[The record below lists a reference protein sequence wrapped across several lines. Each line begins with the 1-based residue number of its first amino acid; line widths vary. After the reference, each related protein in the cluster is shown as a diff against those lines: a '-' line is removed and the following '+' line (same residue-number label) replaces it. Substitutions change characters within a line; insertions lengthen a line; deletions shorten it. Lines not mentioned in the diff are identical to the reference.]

1 MKGNDRESAFTETFL
16 EEAAELLAG
25 LESTLIDLE
34 TTPGDKE
41 LLSSA
46 FRAIHTIKG
55 SAAMFGFDEVAGFT
69 HEIESIL
76 ASVRDGA
83 IPFSKTIADY
93 TLGARDLIRE
103 MLDPGK
109 TTEGLSARAAAFAA
123 EFRGAAGLSK
133 PEARNAEADAEK
145 RAKAAGTTCAP
156 AKKRT
161 YRITVTPDRKILAR
175 GTDPI
180 RLIREL
186 RDLGEAACIP
196 NCDAVPR
203 LSDLRAEECYVSWE
217 VFLTTDALENDIRD
231 LFVFVEDACEV
242 RIAPLDSV
250 IDTQDGDAKRLGE
263 ILVEDGKIDG
273 ASLQRFLASRKRLGE
288 SLVDERLVSKTDV
301 KVALETQNQIQRAT
315 REKRAELSLGTMRVK
330 SEKLDGLMAL
340 VGELVTV
347 QARVREAAS
356 RHDDD
361 DDLLSAA
368 EQFGRLADE
377 LRSNAMDIRM
387 VSVGATFASFRR
399 MVRDLSAQLGKEVA
413 LEIRGE
419 DTELDKTIIE
429 KLQDPLLHIIR
440 NSLDHGIE
448 TPEERTRNGKPAAGT
463 IRLNAEH
470 KGTFVSITV
479 ADDGKGFNRA
489 AIRRKAEE
497 KGLIAPGESASDQDL
512 LKLVFLPGF
521 STNATVTSVS
531 GRGVGMDVVKR
542 QMDSIGGSVS
552 IESAEGSG
560 TTISLS
566 IPLTLAIIDG
576 LLVRVAGEFFVVP
589 LSCVDGCFELAREG
603 HRSGT
608 HVALYQGHQLPCI
621 DLRAFFGVRG
631 QAPARAQTVVINVQ
645 GAQYGLITD
654 IILGNT
660 QAVVKPL
667 GAAYRNAQGLSGATI
682 RGDGSVALILDAE
695 RIVN

>member
-1 MKGNDRESAFTETFL
+1 MESAFTDTFL
-16 EEAAELLAG
+16 EEAAELLGG
-25 LESTLIDLE
+25 LESTLLDLE
-34 TTPGDKE
+34 KSPGDGE

-46 FRAIHTIKG
+46 FRVMHTIKG
-55 SAAMFGFDEVAGFT
+55 SAAMFGFDAVSAFT

-76 ASVRDGA
+76 ASVRDGT

-103 MLDPGK
+103 MLDPMA
-109 TTEGLSARAAAFAA
+109 SAEDLPVRAGALAAA
-123 EFRGAAGLSK
+123 FRGAAGLSGSD
-133 PEARNAEADAEK
+133 ARNADT
-145 RAKAAGTTCAP
+145 AKAERNRVAEAASVA

-161 YRITVTPDRKILAR
+161 YRVTVTPGREILAR
-175 GTDPI
+175 GTDPVG
-180 RLIREL
+180 LIRDL
-186 RDLGEAACIP
+186 RDLGDAVCIP

-203 LSDLRAEECYVSWE
+203 VSDLQPEECYVTWE
-217 VFLTTDALENDIRD
+217 VFLTTDASESDIRD
-231 LFVFVEDACEV
+231 VFVFAEDACEV
-242 RIAPLDSV
+242 RVAPLDSV

-263 ILVEDGKIDG
+263 ILVEDGKIDKD
-273 ASLQRFLASRKRLGE
+273 ALQRFLASRKRIGE

-301 KVALETQNQIQRAT
+301 KVALETQSQIQRAT

-347 QARVREAAS
+347 HARVREAAS
-356 RHDDD
+356 RHEEDA
-361 DDLLSAA
+361 DLLSAA

-377 LRSNAMDIRM
+377 LRANAMDIRM

-399 MVRDLSAQLGKEVA
+399 MVRDLSAQLGKDIA
-413 LEIRGE
+413 LEIHGE
-419 DTELDKTIIE
+419 DTELDKTVIE

-448 TPEERTRNGKPAAGT
+448 TPSERARLGKPTTGT

-479 ADDGKGFNRA
+479 EDDGTGLGRE
-489 AIRRKAEE
+489 AIRRKAIQ
-497 KGLIAPGESASDQDL
+497 KGFLTPGDTPNDQELFKLI
-512 LKLVFLPGF
+512 FLPGF
-521 STNATVTSVS
+521 STNETVTAVS

-542 QMDSIGGSVS
+542 QMESIGGNVA
-552 IESAEGSG
+552 IESAEGKG
-560 TTISLS
+560 TKISLN

-576 LLVRVAGEFFVVP
+576 LLVRVANEFFVIP
-589 LSCVDGCFELAREG
+589 LACVDGCFDLTREG
-603 HRSGT
+603 TGAQAS
-608 HVALYQGHQLPCI
+608 VALYQGHQLPCI
-621 DLRAFFGVRG
+621 DLRAFFGVQE
-631 QAPARAQTVVINVQ
+631 QAPLRAQTVVINVQ
-645 GAQYGLITD
+645 GAKYGLIAD
-654 IILGNT
+654 VILGNT

-667 GAAYRNAQGLSGATI
+667 GAAYKNARGLSGATI